1 MKDWKLETWHIGLLT
16 ALVAFLIFLSTLQT
30 GPNGSEHP
38 YATDIGELQNALPR
52 WGTIHFSGYPQY
64 SFLGSLFVTILRPF
78 MLPAASTS
86 LFSAVWGAAA
96 VALLFWL
103 ITELNVRNWIAGL
116 TAVLFALSTSMW
128 VDASIAEIHT
138 MTMALTFATILTAVR
153 FGRDGHTSDL
163 YWLAFLSGQGL
174 THQRAFVFIG
184 LGILILVIHQWR
196 MLLNWKHLLIVV
208 FLALLGPLTYIY
220 LPIRAWMGAD
230 WTFSSP
236 GTWEGFT
243 TIVLDT
249 KAERIVNAPD
259 TNTFGERAREIL
271 NLLNDDWPWLMWV
284 TGLLGIFMPGRTWR
298 VRWGLTLVWL
308 PYLVVSM
315 IIWEGRVSDALLA
328 VKLPVIAMSAVGLA
342 FILEAVT
349 VRQAKLGYAVAVVGV
364 LLAGWLFVS
373 TREDVLAVTQDNSVR
388 ERVADAA
395 QLPELAGEEQ
405 VLMALWGHDF
415 WGLAYAQAYEDEFP
429 HLQLV
434 DHNSD
439 FAQMFADG
447 VTFYTLEKTLYQRPY
462 SFWEEIAGPVYL
474 TSAAP
479 RIVELQTE
487 PLVLDFEEA
496 PILTLENGIN
506 IQEAQLVWQDEN
518 KLLLTV
524 TWQAAEKPTEDYSV
538 AVHVVMKNTPTGPQD
553 IVLQADSSHPV
564 YGWYPTSRWQE
575 GEVVSEH
582 YELAIPEGINPEF
595 VRLGMYRQLADG
607 SFENSEWLT
616 LAIPE
621 SRP

>member
-116 TAVLFALSTSMW
+116 TAVLYALSTSLW

-138 MTMALTFATILTAVR
+138 MTMALLFAVLVTAVR
-153 FGRDGHTSDL
+153 FNRTGEKSDL
-163 YWLAFLSGQGL
+163 YWLAFLGSMGIV
-174 THQRAFVFIG
+174 HQRAIAFVG
-184 LGILILVIHQWR
+184 LGILLLMWPHWRLVVRKIPQLIGFGILA
-196 MLLNWKHLLIVV
+196 M
-208 FLALLGPLTYIY
+208 ATYLY
-220 LPIRAWMGAD
+220 LPLRAWMGAD
-230 WTFSSP
+230 WLFSAP
-236 GTWEGFT
+236 GTTQGLSALIIDDGHLED
-243 TIVLDT
+243 IVFPKTADEWM
-249 KAERIVNAPD
+249 ARIRGLLA
-259 TNTFGERAREIL
+259 
-271 NLLNDDWPWLMWV
+271 LLNDDWPWWLWL
-284 TGLLGIFMPGRTWR
+284 TGLVGLLLPGRTWR
-298 VRWGLTLVWL
+298 IRLALTVSWI
-308 PYLVVSM
+308 PYLLMSWVV
-315 IIWEGRVSDALLA
+315 WEGYVSDALLA
-328 VKLPVIAMSAVGLA
+328 IKMPIIGLAAVGLA

-349 VRQAKLGYAVAVVGV
+349 ARQAKLGYVVAVVGV
-364 LLAGWLFVS
+364 LAAGWLYVAN
-373 TREDVLAVTQDNSVR
+373 RDAILAITQDTGVR
-388 ERVADAA
+388 ERIGDAA
-395 QLPELAGEEQ
+395 QIPELADEEQ
-405 VLMALWGHDF
+405 VLMALWGHDY
-415 WGLAYAQAYEDEFP
+415 WALTYAQAYEDEFP